1 MSDAKQAAG
10 RRNFLVGLLTGAGA
24 VAAVSATPP
33 SAAAKK
39 EPTSAA
45 PPPSETILYRRTEDV
60 ERYYRTLYR

>member
-33 SAAAKK
+33 SAAARR

-45 PPPSETILYRRTEDV
+45 TPPSDTILYRRTEDV